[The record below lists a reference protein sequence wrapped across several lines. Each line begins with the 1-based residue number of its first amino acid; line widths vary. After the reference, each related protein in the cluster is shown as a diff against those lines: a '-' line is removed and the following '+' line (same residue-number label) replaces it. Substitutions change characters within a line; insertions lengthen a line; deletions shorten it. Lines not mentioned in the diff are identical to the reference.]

1 MKATPRRTQHL
12 LFCLATGTALALTA
26 ACTQESEGTGT
37 DAGTPSNAPDA
48 IQSVDAALPLPLDPS
63 NDASPDSAPSLLDG
77 GDGGDAARGPVCSP
91 TCANDK
97 ACAYSGACVTK
108 SSCAPADVGA
118 ACAPG
123 VVGEWIINGNNK
135 INKLE
140 NVVLC
145 VHKNVRAEIYDT
157 THKPVLTIQDIF
169 CKQTN
174 FNSLLGKGTFF
185 IEFYDSQGAF
195 IEVPPHLKEDLELK

>member
-1 MKATPRRTQHL
+1 MKTIPRRARQL
-12 LFCLATGTALALTA
+12 LFCLATGTALTLAA
-26 ACTQESEGTGT
+26 ACTQEPDAAGT
-37 DAGTPSNAPDA
+37 DAGTRGATPDA
-48 IQSVDAALPLPLDPS
+48 MQSVDAALPLPLDPS

-91 TCANDK
+91 TCASDK
-97 ACAYSGACVTK
+97 ACAYSGTCVTK
-108 SSCAPADVGA
+108 SSCAPSDVGV

-145 VHKNVRAEIYDT
+145 VQKNVRAEIYDT
-157 THKPVLTIQDIF
+157 MHKPVLTVQDIF

-174 FNSLLGKGTFF
+174 FNAILGKGTFF